1 MIRYYAYYNHGGY
14 KDFYLGS
21 SQDEEDFKYFL
32 PLLSIHE
39 QSLIDQPNE
48 TMRNEVNRQK
58 QLAKLV
64 VLSDTTMDYNYP
76 SAARTLMSHSG
87 YKLILR
93 QYASNTYVLA
103 IRDIPGSVDS
113 YGRRTPFNMM
123 FVGDNEKDVLS
134 LDILGEYIRCNLAT
148 FETFL
153 NTLFE
158 NDLIENGLKVH
169 LKELNA
175 ELNRIISEKQ
185 FSRKEDATN
194 KSVRLVIIPTGMS
207 LSSCLR
213 EQNISKYNIAV
224 CYETNGQQIYKAV
237 EQQQELPHNPRS
249 TELKDRGANFNKG
262 CSEPSNPSLHAMLN
276 VPKREDIQKLW
287 DYIHKLEKRIEQL
300 DNKQ

>member
-21 SQDEEDFKYFL
+21 FLDEEDFKYFL

-39 QSLIDQPNE
+39 QSLIDHPNE
-48 TMRNEVNRQK
+48 ILRKEVERQK
-58 QLAKLV
+58 LLAKLV
-64 VLSDTTMDYNYP
+64 VLSDTTIEYNYP

-87 YKLILR
+87 YKLLLR
-93 QYASNTYVLA
+93 QYASNTHVLA

-123 FVGDNEKDVLS
+123 FIGDNEEDVQS
-134 LDILGEYIRCNLAT
+134 LDILSEYVRCNLST

-153 NTLFE
+153 NTIFE

-185 FSRKEDATN
+185 FNRKEDITN
-194 KSVRLVIIPTGMS
+194 KSVRMVIIPTGMS
-207 LSSCLR
+207 LSNCLH
-213 EQNISKYNIAV
+213 EQNISKYNLAV
-224 CYETNGQQIYKAV
+224 CYDTNGQQIFKA
-237 EQQQELPHNPRS
+237 EQPQELPRNPRS
-249 TELKDRGANFNKG
+249 SELKDRGTNFHRG
-262 CSEPSNPSLHAMLN
+262 GSDPSNPSLHAMLN
-276 VPKREDIQKLW
+276 VPKREEIQKLW
-287 DYIHKLEKRIEQL
+287 DYIYKLEKRIEQL
-300 DNKQ
+300 ENER

>member
-21 SQDEEDFKYFL
+21 FLDKEKFKYFL

-39 QSLIDQPNE
+39 KSLIDQPNE
-48 TMRNEVNRQK
+48 ILRNEVERQK
-58 QLAKLV
+58 LLPKLV
-64 VLSDTTMDYNYP
+64 VLSDTTTELNYP

-87 YKLILR
+87 YKLLLR
-93 QYASNTYVLA
+93 KYASNTYVLA

-123 FVGDNEKDVLS
+123 FIGDNEEDVQS
-134 LDILGEYIRCNLAT
+134 LDILGEYVRCNLSS

-153 NTLFE
+153 NTIFE

-185 FSRKEDATN
+185 LNRTEDVTN
-194 KSVRLVIIPTGMS
+194 KSVRLIIIPTGMS
-207 LSSCLR
+207 LSNCLH
-213 EQNISKYNIAV
+213 EQNISKYNIAI
-224 CYETNGQQIYKAV
+224 CYDTNGKQIYKAF
-237 EQQQELPHNPRS
+237 EQQQEKLHNPRPS
-249 TELKDRGANFNKG
+249 ELKDERTNYHKG
-262 CSEPSNPSLHAMLN
+262 GSDLSNPSFHAMLN

-287 DYIHKLEKRIEQL
+287 NYIYKLEKRIEQL
-300 DNKQ
+300 EKEK